1 MKTTNTLF
9 RLAAGVLIP
18 ALLLLTVG
26 CSTVDQGGAQ
36 AFATGVA
43 AAKAQTQT
51 AFDAVVD
58 LTRDGAIEY
67 AVTQDHLTEEALVV
81 VPNAEAVAAWNGALD
96 PIESYAKHLSSLSAP
111 DSAQGVETSLGGLA
125 KQFNATSDSL
135 KSANLGSAGQIA
147 PGVASAFA
155 EAASALTRIHAQK
168 QAMEVAAQA
177 DPEIRKVLTALA
189 DAIGKDNT
197 TPGLRST
204 VRANWEQRIGALK
217 ADYLRAGSPDSRR
230 PIVKDFI
237 DLLKKRDAQDE
248 LLAALRRSYLALA
261 EAHTALAKGRATDL
275 GSAIDI
281 VAAELKRARDLQDQ
295 FTKTLSK

>member
-81 VPNAEAVAAWNGALD
+81 VPNGEAV
-96 PIESYAKHLSSLSAP
+96 
-111 DSAQGVETSLGGLA
+111 VEGLA
-125 KQFNATSDSL
+125 QL
-135 KSANLGSAGQIA
+135 IA
-147 PGVASAFA
+147 SNQVP
-155 EAASALTRIHAQK
+155 
-168 QAMEVAAQA
+168 
-177 DPEIRKVLTALA
+177 
-189 DAIGKDNT
+189 
-197 TPGLRST
+197 
-204 VRANWEQRIGALK
+204 
-217 ADYLRAGSPDSRR
+217 
-230 PIVKDFI
+230 
-237 DLLKKRDAQDE
+237 DLLKNKQIYTLD
-248 LLAALRRSYLALA
+248 LAALVAGSKYRGEFEERLKKVIKERS
-261 EAHTALAKGRATDL
+261 EEHT
-275 GSAIDI
+275 SEI
-281 VAAELKRARDLQDQ
+281 Q
-295 FTKTLSK
+295 SP